1 MKNMKTFFTKNT
13 AIVILVSSNLMAFA
27 YISANKSEIE
37 PRPKVKVRPAKGSV
51 EGKALLKNDEKL
63 QLCYHRYL
71 ETQPEIDQGTVQLH
85 MTIKNTGEID
95 YLKLAKSD
103 MPNEEFNNCILAEV
117 GTRRL
122 EPTRARLGVL
132 ISHKFNFSRR
142 NVSSVDY

>member
-1 MKNMKTFFTKNT
+1 
-13 AIVILVSSNLMAFA
+13 MAFA

-37 PRPKVKVRPAKGSV
+37 PRGQVKVRPAKGLV

-63 QLCYHRYL
+63 QRCYHRYL

-103 MPNEEFNNCILAEV
+103 MPNEEFNNCILTEL